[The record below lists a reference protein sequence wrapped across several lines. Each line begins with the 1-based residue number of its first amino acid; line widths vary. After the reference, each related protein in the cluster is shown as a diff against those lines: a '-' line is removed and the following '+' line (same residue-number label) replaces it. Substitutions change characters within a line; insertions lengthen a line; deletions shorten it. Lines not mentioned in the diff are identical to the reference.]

1 MDATQ
6 LKREMVIAG
15 PFWAERDYPDQFYV
29 PIPWH
34 RIIERDR
41 DDEWVLKPKDND
53 RSKSK
58 TEAPEYLNQYQWHC
72 DRPDLKP
79 EFSWQKIQDWDL
91 SASQILLR
99 QGVAKQ
105 PWEFVPFLHPKIKDD
120 ERHVVE
126 EDGLFLENAVQ
137 MKEDY
142 CLVYVSNL
150 DPNVLAKIHGWHRLG
165 GEGHLVELESQDLTP
180 THKLNKLLNQ
190 KIGQACALITPG
202 VWGSNSLSYRYPQQ
216 SSFPDR
222 DLKILTDKPIP
233 FRYRTGRSNSR
244 ETSAQTLPGY
254 DPRRTG
260 QLSRGRYAVPAGSV
274 YVFRE
279 PLNRSWWDFPEEWF
293 PKEGFPL
300 KHLGCGLCLPV
311 EIQGIPKPAEALA
324 T

>member
-1 MDATQ
+1 MSQFRSLITFSPLGLLYGSAGGFLSPENLVGRSNTKFPPDSATIAGLLLQANQEHSFMDATQ

-34 RIIERDR
+34 RIIEHDR

-126 EDGLFLENAVQ
+126 EDGLFWK
-137 MKEDY
+137 MRCK
-142 CLVYVSNL
+142 
-150 DPNVLAKIHGWHRLG
+150 
-165 GEGHLVELESQDLTP
+165 
-180 THKLNKLLNQ
+180 
-190 KIGQACALITPG
+190 
-202 VWGSNSLSYRYPQQ
+202 
-216 SSFPDR
+216 
-222 DLKILTDKPIP
+222 
-233 FRYRTGRSNSR
+233 
-244 ETSAQTLPGY
+244 
-254 DPRRTG
+254 
-260 QLSRGRYAVPAGSV
+260 
-274 YVFRE
+274 
-279 PLNRSWWDFPEEWF
+279 
-293 PKEGFPL
+293 
-300 KHLGCGLCLPV
+300 
-311 EIQGIPKPAEALA
+311 
-324 T
+324 